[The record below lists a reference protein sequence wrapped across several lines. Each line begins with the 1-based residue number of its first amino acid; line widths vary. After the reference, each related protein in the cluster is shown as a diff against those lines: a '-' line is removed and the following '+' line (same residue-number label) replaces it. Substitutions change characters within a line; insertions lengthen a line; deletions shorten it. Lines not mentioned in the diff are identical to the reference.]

1 VRSKRRSVRD
11 DEADDEIGASE
22 HLAAVHDRLDE
33 LTRQI
38 ERVANGRDDRRHD
51 EPRRNERPR
60 DEQTPDHISDALARL
75 DRRLEQI
82 IAEGRASAIDAERRS
97 RMAPPPQAYA
107 PPPPP
112 SQPAA
117 PSGPAKWAAEISARQ
132 RMLDGGA
139 APAATA
145 SHATA
150 PAPAIPGQDLTGLE
164 HQLRAITSQIASLHQ
179 PYEDALSALRS
190 DLAEVGRALA
200 DAMPRRAV
208 EALESEVRKLA
219 DRIDRSRGTGGG
231 NATSL
236 TSLEQGLAE
245 VRDALQH
252 LAPAENLVGF
262 EEAVRGLSRK
272 IDQLGSVQ
280 QDPSAFHQLE
290 QAIAQMRGIVSHVA
304 SDDALAQLAAKV
316 YSLAARFE
324 QLASESS
331 HDALHHL
338 ESRIA
343 ALVDSGRAVPP
354 ELEASIRS
362 LSERLDRM
370 QLSQG
375 DQLALG
381 SLEDRIVKLAEKL
394 DAFDARLNNL
404 GSIERGI
411 SDLMVMLGEMRNAEA
426 RSAKAAAEAPASP
439 APTPPPSQPHTVVL
453 ALTPPTPPAL
463 PAPEPAAIEPTRDAA
478 SPPSKPAPQ
487 RPQPRRPIDPD
498 LPPDTP
504 LEPGAGMPRVKPG
517 SPAARIAASEA
528 ALRGAMPAAASLAGK
543 SAAIT
548 AARNAAISAYN
559 AASDVEPKAKRTWFK
574 LWPKRKAK
582 AAPPPPGPALK
593 SAAMPAPAPAS
604 ELAPLAAAEPPPV
617 ILTEADLSQPA
628 AEAKPARSGI
638 FRHVKTLLIAACVVI
653 IVLGALQAAI
663 DFFLPEEAPEAPAA
677 TAPSAPPAPSA
688 PSTRP
693 SRPMPPP
700 GAEQAPAPPPTPMPV
715 PDTTGQINRSFFEPS
730 TVVKP
735 KLPLVDVTGS
745 IARRPPAASPAP
757 HSPTADQALAALPT
771 SIGPVLRAAAGNHNP
786 GAEYEI
792 SLRYFDGRGVPRSIP
807 DAVFWLER
815 AAKAGFAPAQ
825 FRLGS
830 LNEKGDGVKKDLGN
844 ARRLYL
850 AAANQGHAKAMHNL
864 AVLYAEG
871 IDGKPDYKAA
881 AQWFRKAAIHGVP
894 DSQYNLA
901 ILYARGIGIEQN
913 LAESYRWF
921 ALASTKGD
929 QDAAKK
935 RDEVASRLDQQ
946 SLVAAKLAVQTF
958 TAEPE
963 PDAAINLKA
972 PHGGWDQAAVT
983 AQPPRSKPR
992 TVAPANP

>member
-1 VRSKRRSVRD
+1 MRYKRRSVRNDND
-11 DEADDEIGASE
+11 DHDDDASD
-22 HLAAVHDRLDE
+22 HLAAVHERLDE

-38 ERVANGRDDRRHD
+38 ERIAQSKSSARD
-51 EPRRNERPR
+51 ERPR
-60 DEQTPDHISDALARL
+60 DERTPDHVSEALARL

-82 IAEGRASAIDAERRS
+82 IVEGRAGALDAERRS
-97 RMAPPPQAYA
+97 RIAPPPPQAYA
-107 PPPPP
+107 PPPMAQPQYAPP
-112 SQPAA
+112 PQPAQ
-117 PSGPAKWAAEISARQ
+117 PLGPANWAAEISTRQ
-132 RMLDGGA
+132 RMLDGGGMPA
-139 APAATA
+139 AAPRTSAPAAA
-145 SHATA
+145 V
-150 PAPAIPGQDLTGLE
+150 PGQDLTGLE
-164 HQLRAITSQIASLHQ
+164 QQLRTITSQIASLHQ

-200 DAMPRRAV
+200 EAMPRRTV

-219 DRIDRSRGTGGG
+219 ERIDRSRHSGGD
-231 NATSL
+231 AASL
-236 TSLEQGLAE
+236 AGLEQGLAE
-245 VRDALQH
+245 VRDALRH

-262 EEAVRGLSRK
+262 EEAVRGLSHK
-272 IDQLGSVQ
+272 IDQIGSVQ
-280 QDPSAFHQLE
+280 QDPSTFHQLE

-304 SDDALAQLAAKV
+304 SDDALAQLAAEV
-316 YSLAARFE
+316 HSLAARFE
-324 QLASESS
+324 HLASESS
-331 HDALHHL
+331 SDALHSL

-343 ALVDSGRAVPP
+343 SLVDSGRAVPP
-354 ELEASIRS
+354 ELEASIRT

-381 SLEDRIVKLAEKL
+381 TLEDRIVKLAEKL
-394 DAFDARLNNL
+394 DASDARLNNL

-411 SDLMVMLGEMRNAEA
+411 SDLMVMLSEMRNAEA
-426 RSAKAAAEAPASP
+426 RGTKVAAE
-439 APTPPPSQPHTVVL
+439 PTPPPPPPQPHTVVL
-453 ALTPPTPPAL
+453 ALTPPIPPAPP
-463 PAPEPAAIEPTRDAA
+463 PAPVPAVVEPPREAA
-478 SPPSKPAPQ
+478 PPPPKPAPQ

-528 ALRGAMPAAASLAGK
+528 ALRGAMPAAASLGGK

-548 AARNAAISAYN
+548 AARNAAMSAYGTAGT
-559 AASDVEPKAKRTWFK
+559 AAPDIEPKPKRKRFK
-574 LWPKRKAK
+574 LWGKGKAK
-582 AAPPPPGPALK
+582 AVPAAPEPAPMPAATLTPIVVPEPPAAALHEPNLSEPADALK
-593 SAAMPAPAPAS
+593 P
-604 ELAPLAAAEPPPV
+604 
-617 ILTEADLSQPA
+617 
-628 AEAKPARSGI
+628 RGRI
-638 FRHVKTLLIAACVVI
+638 FRHIKTVLIAASVVI
-653 IVLGALQAAI
+653 IVLGTLQAAI
-663 DFFLPEEAPEAPAA
+663 DFFMPEGPPEAPAA
-677 TAPSAPPAPSA
+677 SAPNLQPAPSV

-693 SRPMPPP
+693 SRPMPTPDTLPP
-700 GAEQAPAPPPTPMPV
+700 TTPAPTPASP
-715 PDTTGQINRSFFEPS
+715 PDTTGQINPSFFEPT

-735 KLPLVDVTGS
+735 KPPLVDVTGS
-745 IARRPPAASPAP
+745 IARRPPATPPTP
-757 HSPTADQALAALPT
+757 HATSSGDQTLAALPA
-771 SIGPVLRAAAGNHNP
+771 SIGPVLHAAAANHNP
-786 GAEYEI
+786 AAEYEI
-792 SLRYFDGRGVPRSIP
+792 SLRYSEGRGVPRSIP

-871 IDGKPDYKAA
+871 IDGKPDYKVA
-881 AQWFRKAAIHGVP
+881 AQWFRKAAAHGVP

-901 ILYARGIGIEQN
+901 ILYARGIGIDQN
-913 LAESYRWF
+913 LTESYRWF
-921 ALASTKGD
+921 ALAAIKGD

-963 PDAAINLKA
+963 PDTAINLKI
-972 PHGGWDQAAVT
+972 PHGGWDQAT
-983 AQPPRSKPR
+983 ATAHPPKSKPR
-992 TVAPANP
+992 APAPASR